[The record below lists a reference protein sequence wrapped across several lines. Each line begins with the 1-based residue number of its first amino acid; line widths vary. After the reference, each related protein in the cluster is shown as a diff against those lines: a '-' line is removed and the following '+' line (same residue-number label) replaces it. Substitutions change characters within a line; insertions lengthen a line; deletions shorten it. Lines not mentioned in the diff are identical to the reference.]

1 MLNFTTYTTTSQN
14 ISFSANPNK
23 LKIRKKDLET
33 LSQTKTVKEIAEI
46 YHTQTQWLYVLYK
59 RFELQPPQKQLHE
72 KVESIIIELLRKKPS
87 LSYICEKTGASA
99 DLVRKI
105 LKEIILDGIPI
116 IECPANPIGGY
127 VHIETNKDLGH
138 FDFVTNNLINQYKE
152 SLIKN
157 IKSSQPA
164 WKCAQMAAEA
174 VNQMTQYFC
183 NIRYASV
190 DTTLNIDMYHHK
202 YTQKDRFGEF

>member
-59 RFELQPPQKQLHE
+59 RFELQPPQKQLRE

-105 LKEIILDGIPI
+105 LKE
-116 IECPANPIGGY
+116 
-127 VHIETNKDLGH
+127 
-138 FDFVTNNLINQYKE
+138 
-152 SLIKN
+152 KN
-157 IKSSQPA
+157 IKLNEYRKQLLQKLLSSNCPDEKIAEKLDLKQKYVQSMRYKLKVSIKHINKKKKKDFA
-164 WKCAQMAAEA
+164 IKAYKQGVSTKEIAQQLN
-174 VNQMTQYFC
+174 VNVTTVT
-183 NIRYASV
+183 RY
-190 DTTLNIDMYHHK
+190 IKEY
-202 YTQKDRFGEF
+202 KDSLKSGKS